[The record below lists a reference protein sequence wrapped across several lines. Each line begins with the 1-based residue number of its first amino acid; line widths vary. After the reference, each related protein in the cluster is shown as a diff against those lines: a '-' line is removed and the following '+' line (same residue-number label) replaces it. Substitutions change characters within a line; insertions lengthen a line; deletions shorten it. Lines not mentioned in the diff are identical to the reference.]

1 MENRSRRP
9 VCITIDKKEACMNTQ
24 PAADISTLP
33 SRVER
38 LRRRIV
44 DAHQE
49 VCAERAR
56 YLTESMRLHWEKHQ
70 LTRMSLALEHILNN
84 ISVIIREDELIV
96 GCRTS
101 KLKGA
106 PLFPE
111 NKSRWIEGD
120 LENFDIRILQRALIT
135 AEEKRELAEEI
146 LPFWQGRTVEN
157 RLEELLPEDVSADM
171 DKYIF
176 TMMLEITYGIGHF
189 TMNHSRVLSKG
200 LTGVIADARAAMD
213 RLSDPERKGE
223 KGIFYD
229 AVIRSLNASVSF
241 ARRYAKAAAAM
252 AKKERDPG
260 RAAELREIAR
270 VCERVPEHPAGTFH
284 EAVQSVYFVH
294 LISQIES
301 GGNSISLGRIDQVL
315 YPYYKADLDAGRITP
330 ERARELLSLLF
341 IKTNE
346 IWNVLEEVFIPGG
359 EGTEG
364 KTTQNVTVG
373 GMGPDGEDATNELSY
388 IGLDA
393 YADVRTVQPNFG
405 VRLCKKSPAE
415 FFDRAVEYAR
425 DGVLMHF
432 FNDEAVVRS
441 LVDAGHSIEDARD
454 YGVVGCLEAN
464 AQGKSFGSTF
474 AVQFNGI
481 KCVELA
487 LSNGI
492 DNVFGYRTGIETG
505 EPSDFTSFDDVWKA
519 YDAQMRHFIK
529 QMTRGME
536 ILDGSIAGLV
546 PSPFASA
553 MIDGCMEKG
562 LDLTGGG
569 AVYNSTGVQMMGFAN
584 VVDSLYAVKTAVF
597 EEKRFSISELA
608 SWLSDDWQDEED
620 KRAYF
625 LRRIPKYGNDYD
637 EVDAMAARVMEH
649 YCDIVTGH
657 PNFRGGRF
665 WPGIFSV
672 GFHISFGAFTGA
684 TPDGRFA
691 GDVLGNGITPT
702 TGNAVSGPTALM
714 NSVTK
719 LPLYKAYNG
728 VNLNMRFQGKKI
740 SNENLAS
747 LIRAYFSKGGV
758 QVQFNMLDSEIL
770 RAAQRE
776 PEKYRD
782 LVVRVSGYSAEFT
795 GLSELAQEEIISRT
809 EFEL

>member
-1 MENRSRRP
+1 
-9 VCITIDKKEACMNTQ
+9 MNTQ
-24 PAADISTLP
+24 HAIRAAVGT

-38 LRRRIV
+38 LRQRII
-44 DAHQE
+44 DANQE
-49 VCAERAR
+49 VCVERAR
-56 YLTESMRLHWEKHQ
+56 YLTESMKRHWKKHP
-70 LTRMSLALEHILNN
+70 LSRMSLALEHILNN
-84 ISVIIREDELIV
+84 ISVIIREDELVV

-120 LENFDIRILQRALIT
+120 LENFDVRVLQRALIT
-135 AEEKRELAEEI
+135 AEEKRELAEKI
-146 LPFWQGRTVEN
+146 LPFWEGKTVEN
-157 RLEELLPEDVSADM
+157 RLEALLPEDISTDM

-189 TMNHSRVLSKG
+189 TMNHSKVLAKG
-200 LTGVIADARAAMD
+200 LSGVIADAKAAME
-213 RLSDPERKGE
+213 RLSPAEREGE
-223 KGIFYD
+223 KGLLYD
-229 AVIRSLNASVSF
+229 AMIRSCGAAISF
-241 ARRYAKAAAAM
+241 ARRYAAAALAS
-252 AKKERDPG
+252 AKKERDSV

-270 VCERVPEHPAGTFH
+270 VCERVPEHPAESFH
-284 EAVQSVYFVH
+284 EAVQSVYFIH

-315 YPYYKADLDAGRITP
+315 DPYYRADAAAGRITP
-330 ERARELLSLLF
+330 EKARELLALLF

-346 IWNVLEEVFIPGG
+346 IWNVLEEAFIPGG

-373 GMGPDGEDATNELSY
+373 GMGPDGSDATNEMSY

-405 VRLCKKSPAE
+405 VRLSKNPPAD
-415 FFDRAVEYAR
+415 FFNRAVDYAR

-505 EPSDFTSFDDVWKA
+505 EPSGFTSFDDVWKA
-519 YDAQMRHFIK
+519 YDAQMRHFMG

-536 ILDGSIAGLV
+536 ILDRTIAERV

-553 MIDGCMEKG
+553 MIDGCLEKG
-562 LDLTGGG
+562 LDLTRGG

-584 VVDSLYAVKTAVF
+584 VADSLYAVKTAVF
-597 EEKRFSISELA
+597 DENKFTVGDLA
-608 SWLSDDWQDEED
+608 AWLSDDWQDVDE

-625 LRRIPKYGNDYD
+625 LHRVPKYGNDHD
-637 EVDAMAARVMEH
+637 DPDAMAARVMDH
-649 YCDIVTGH
+649 YCKMVSGY

-684 TPDGRFA
+684 TADGRYA

-714 NSVTK
+714 NSITK
-719 LPLYKAYNG
+719 LPLTKAYNG

-747 LIRAYFSKGGV
+747 LIRAYFGKGGV
-758 QVQFNMLDSEIL
+758 QVQFNMLDSEVL
-770 RAAQRE
+770 REAQRE
-776 PEKYRD
+776 PEKHRD

-795 GLSELAQEEIISRT
+795 GLSEIAQDEIISRT